1 MPPPPLVLLLL
12 SVCIWVWVLI
22 FLTLIIVDWT
32 VSIEPD
38 ESNVWEASVP
48 TSVACWLLVELLV
61 SLKTFWPAS
70 NFGVVIS
77 LGLGI
82 KKDPLTDPNVS
93 VLKFRLVIVAWALEV
108 CPTNLRPFSTY
119 P

>member
-1 MPPPPLVLLLL
+1 MLLLL

-38 ESNVWEASVP
+38 ASNTWEASVP
-48 TSVACWLLVELLV
+48 TSVADWLLVLLLV
-61 SLKTFWPAS
+61 SLKTFLPTS
-70 NFGVVIS
+70 NLGVVIS

-82 KKDPLTDPNVS
+82 KKDPLTDPKVS
-93 VLKFRLVIVAWALEV
+93 VFKWTLLIVAWALEV